1 MNMENDVKNVLY
13 GWVFTYNP
21 FTSNWRACKRDNY
34 LKLFD
39 APETEFIRSKN
50 LDTLISL
57 VIKTQG
63 EEEKIKKLVK

>member
-1 MNMENDVKNVLY
+1 MENDVKNVLY

-21 FTSNWRACKRDNY
+21 FTSNWRACKRDVY

-39 APETEFIRSKN
+39 APESEFIRSKD